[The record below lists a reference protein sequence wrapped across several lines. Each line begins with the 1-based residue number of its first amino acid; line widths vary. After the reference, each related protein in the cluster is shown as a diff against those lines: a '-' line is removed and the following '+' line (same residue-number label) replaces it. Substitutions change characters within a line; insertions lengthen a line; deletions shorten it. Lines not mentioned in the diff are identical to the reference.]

1 MPLGQQEEKQK
12 LNSDKT
18 ESDVPLNSTTTAAAI
33 NDEYNNKDDSEQQDQ
48 HYNKE
53 KLNNNNKMT
62 EHCNGENAANGG
74 AAAAVVKYN
83 RSESKK
89 TQQSLFELVYEIIG
103 EKEQRTKEMGTLILL
118 GVVFLLFIISLTGFF
133 VMWFTEY
140 YNNTM
145 LENLI
150 LANNSET
157 AKSWMNPNPKYDTLL
172 KVHIFNYTNIQDY
185 LEYKADKI
193 KVVDIGPLT
202 YKEHTTK
209 ANVVFNDN
217 YTVTFR
223 DHRSYEFLPDKS
235 THEEN
240 INVIVPNVPFLAAS
254 LTVDQTK
261 SFISKTIKFNAVK
274 NTGEQPFKKL
284 VAKDFLWGYTDKILS
299 LKNLFSS
306 GANSK
311 FGLLMT
317 RNGTSVDS
325 LQINTGEDDI
335 HKFSIITQ
343 FNGKPSLDFW
353 TDDECNRVD
362 GSDPSMFPPHLVET
376 REPLNVFLQVLCR
389 KIPLQ
394 FEKEVTLFNNIDALR
409 YRTPLNVF
417 SNPDDNPNNA
427 CYCRNT
433 QSCMPS
439 GVINAT
445 RCYDD
450 APIYPSFP
458 HFFSGDPI
466 IYKDFEGIEPQ
477 QELHQTYA
485 DVHPRFGFPI
495 SGASRIQINLGLH
508 KGQLVKDK
516 LRRLDH
522 GMILPLIWIE
532 ITSGDFTDEVIDTLY
547 ASTFGLNLIQY
558 TLKYGTLLMCLVT
571 FALIVAGFYYLAR
584 KREEYLMQDEKFLN
598 AELRALHSIHLSS
611 VSLSQ
616 QMQS

>member
-1 MPLGQQEEKQK
+1 MALGQQELK
-12 LNSDKT
+12 LKHSDKT
-18 ESDVPLNSTTTAAAI
+18 ESDVPLNSPETT
-33 NDEYNNKDDSEQQDQ
+33 NDDCSNNDVNEQQQQQQQEQHNNKEN
-48 HYNKE
+48 HMNNK
-53 KLNNNNKMT
+53 KMT
-62 EHCNGENAANGG
+62 EHCNGENV
-74 AAAAVVKYN
+74 AAAATVAVVKYN

-193 KVVDIGPLT
+193 KVDDIGPLI

-223 DHRSYEFLPDKS
+223 DHRSYEFLPEKS
-235 THEEN
+235 SHGEN
-240 INVIVPNVPFLAAS
+240 IDVIVPNVPFLAAS
-254 LTVDQTK
+254 LTVDKIK
-261 SFISKTIKFNAVK
+261 SFITKTITFNAVK

-311 FGLLMT
+311 FGLLMN

-362 GSDPSMFPPHLVET
+362 GSDPSMFPPHMVET

-389 KIPLQ
+389 KIPLH
-394 FEKEVTLFNNIDALR
+394 FEKEVTIFNNIDALR

-417 SNPDDNPNNA
+417 ANPEENPNNA
-427 CYCRNT
+427 CYCHNT
-433 QSCMPS
+433 ETCLPS

-466 IYKDFEGIEPQ
+466 IYKDFEGIEPK

-584 KREEYLMQDEKFLN
+584 KREEYLMQNEKFLN
-598 AELRALHSIHLSS
+598 AELRALHLSS

-616 QMQS
+616 MQQQS

>member
-1 MPLGQQEEKQK
+1 MALGQQEQK
-12 LNSDKT
+12 LNHSDKT
-18 ESDVPLNSTTTAAAI
+18 ESDVPLNSPEAT
-33 NDEYNNKDDSEQQDQ
+33 NDDCSNKDVNEQQQQQQQEQHNNKENHMND
-48 HYNKE
+48 K
-53 KLNNNNKMT
+53 KMT
-62 EHCNGENAANGG
+62 EHCNGENGGGAA

-193 KVVDIGPLT
+193 KVDDIGPLI

-223 DHRSYEFLPDKS
+223 DHRSYEFLPEKS
-235 THEEN
+235 SHEED

-254 LTVDQTK
+254 LTVDKIK
-261 SFISKTIKFNAVK
+261 SFISKTITFNAVK

-306 GANSK
+306 GGNSK
-311 FGLLMT
+311 FGLLMN

-362 GSDPSMFPPHLVET
+362 GSDPSMFPPHMVET

-389 KIPLQ
+389 KIPLH
-394 FEKEVTLFNNIDALR
+394 FEKEVTIFNNIDALR

-417 SNPDDNPNNA
+417 SNPEENPNNA
-427 CYCRNT
+427 CYCHNT
-433 QSCMPS
+433 ETCLPS

-466 IYKDFEGIEPQ
+466 IYKDFEGIEPK

-516 LRRLDH
+516 LKRLDH

-584 KREEYLMQDEKFLN
+584 KREEYLMQNEKFLN
-598 AELRALHSIHLSS
+598 AELRALHLSS

-616 QMQS
+616 MQQS